1 MQRAPAT
8 QGSSRQACMHLAYN
22 PHAVGWKLSREPPP
36 TALARRW
43 EKVEATMPQHVLCRC
58 PRPQHAAH
66 QPTLQRAP
74 VLPTLPPAAE
84 LVQPPCPR
92 RPAECWNRSRHEH
105 GIFVS
110 GYEDRSSM
118 KGCSL
123 GMILRCVRAARA
135 SARDICSTLP
145 ARRDDRSRFARSV
158 GRMYPLT
165 SNALRV

>member
-1 MQRAPAT
+1 MRTARMRSAASWAASQRQQRVHGGARKSMLRCLSTRSATAHAHSTQPAD
-8 QGSSRQACMHLAYN
+8 G
-22 PHAVGWKLSREPPP
+22 
-36 TALARRW
+36 
-43 EKVEATMPQHVLCRC
+43 
-58 PRPQHAAH
+58 
-66 QPTLQRAP
+66 LQRAQ

-123 GMILRCVRAARA
+123 GMILRYVTAARA

-165 SNALRV
+165 ANALRV